1 MCGSF
6 LFRLTN
12 ICKLDIIALLPNKT
26 TRAMNRVISAQ
37 DEYVVTGE
45 SRGQFRVIQKNECVT
60 DQPTAQSTYQPLL

>member
-26 TRAMNRVISAQ
+26 TREMNRVISAQ

-45 SRGQFRVIQKNECVT
+45 SRGQFRVIQKKMNERSNQRKKKPNT
-60 DQPTAQSTYQPLL
+60 KMN